1 LTDGFH
7 DSKADENLRWANGN
21 AALPAEAF
29 TRFNNGPVEMVVTLG
44 SAIQ

>member
-1 LTDGFH
+1 MAQRSELHAATHLTVAFG
-7 DSKADENLRWANGN
+7 S
-21 AALPAEAF
+21 AALSAEAF